1 MSKTI
6 FNSTEFFRLYYVMN
20 SMVAQKLI
28 TRDEADAI
36 IAKTGY
42 VKVSDVEYTAP
53 DGSTHKITGS
63 K

>member
-1 MSKTI
+1 MNI

-28 TRDEADAI
+28 TKDEADAV

-42 VKVSDVEYTAP
+42 VKISDVEYHAP
-53 DGSTHKITGS
+53 DGSVHKITGS